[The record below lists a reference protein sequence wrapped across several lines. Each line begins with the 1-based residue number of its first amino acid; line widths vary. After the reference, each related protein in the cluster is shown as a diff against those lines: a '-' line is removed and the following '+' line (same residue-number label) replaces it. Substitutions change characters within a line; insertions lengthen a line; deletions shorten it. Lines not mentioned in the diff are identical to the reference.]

1 MLLWSFAGIPL
12 GVYTI
17 AQDLN
22 IALQI
27 QPQLLTA
34 LSLITWGQCLYYKKV
49 GWIKV
54 SLGSVGTIV
63 LTAQK
68 FPLMKVIQVLTGM
81 AVFLAGLEV
90 GLIFALKVCPLFHRP
105 HKRHQDQC

>member
-1 MLLWSFAGIPL
+1 MMLLWSFAGIPL

-17 AQDLN
+17 AQNLN

-49 GWIKV
+49 HTPGHV
-54 SLGSVGTIV
+54 RTI
-63 LTAQK
+63 
-68 FPLMKVIQVLTGM
+68 
-81 AVFLAGLEV
+81 
-90 GLIFALKVCPLFHRP
+90 
-105 HKRHQDQC
+105 D

>member
-1 MLLWSFAGIPL
+1 MMLLWSFAGIPL

-49 GWIKV
+49 SPTF
-54 SLGSVGTIV
+54 SLDNVRNRV
-63 LTAQK
+63 K
-68 FPLMKVIQVLTGM
+68 P
-81 AVFLAGLEV
+81 
-90 GLIFALKVCPLFHRP
+90 C
-105 HKRHQDQC
+105 

>member
-1 MLLWSFAGIPL
+1 MLECSAYPANYRQLPASSCQRYLIFIGDSEEPDHVLTGVGLQSTMMLLWSFAGIPL

-49 GWIKV
+49 CEV
-54 SLGSVGTIV
+54 NSLRTEEIWY
-63 LTAQK
+63 
-68 FPLMKVIQVLTGM
+68 
-81 AVFLAGLEV
+81 
-90 GLIFALKVCPLFHRP
+90 
-105 HKRHQDQC
+105 

>member
-1 MLLWSFAGIPL
+1 MMLLWSFAGIPL

-49 GWIKV
+49 RHI
-54 SLGSVGTIV
+54 
-63 LTAQK
+63 
-68 FPLMKVIQVLTGM
+68 
-81 AVFLAGLEV
+81 
-90 GLIFALKVCPLFHRP
+90 P
-105 HKRHQDQC
+105 HEEPRNRVKPC

>member
-1 MLLWSFAGIPL
+1 MMLLWSFAGIPL

-49 GWIKV
+49 RNSSRRAAEW
-54 SLGSVGTIV
+54 SERV
-63 LTAQK
+63 LIRIRNIA
-68 FPLMKVIQVLTGM
+68 
-81 AVFLAGLEV
+81 
-90 GLIFALKVCPLFHRP
+90 
-105 HKRHQDQC
+105 

>member
-1 MLLWSFAGIPL
+1 MMLLWSFAGIPL

-49 GWIKV
+49 
-54 SLGSVGTIV
+54 
-63 LTAQK
+63 
-68 FPLMKVIQVLTGM
+68 
-81 AVFLAGLEV
+81 
-90 GLIFALKVCPLFHRP
+90 
-105 HKRHQDQC
+105 RHVPRNA

>member
-1 MLLWSFAGIPL
+1 MLECTADPANYRQLPASSCQRYLIFIGDPGEPGHVLTGVGLQSTMMLLWSFAGIPL

-22 IALQI
+22 VALQI

-49 GWIKV
+49 CGV
-54 SLGSVGTIV
+54 DSLRVQAIWY
-63 LTAQK
+63 
-68 FPLMKVIQVLTGM
+68 
-81 AVFLAGLEV
+81 
-90 GLIFALKVCPLFHRP
+90 
-105 HKRHQDQC
+105 

>member
-49 GWIKV
+49 GVPGPCEDYK
-54 SLGSVGTIV
+54 
-63 LTAQK
+63 
-68 FPLMKVIQVLTGM
+68 
-81 AVFLAGLEV
+81 
-90 GLIFALKVCPLFHRP
+90 LISDRSIA
-105 HKRHQDQC
+105 

>member
-1 MLLWSFAGIPL
+1 MMLLWSFAGIPL

-49 GWIKV
+49 
-54 SLGSVGTIV
+54 SGSQFGDSEVYELMRGRN
-63 LTAQK
+63 TA
-68 FPLMKVIQVLTGM
+68 
-81 AVFLAGLEV
+81 
-90 GLIFALKVCPLFHRP
+90 
-105 HKRHQDQC
+105 

>member
-1 MLLWSFAGIPL
+1 MMLLWSFAGIPL

-49 GWIKV
+49 RHSSQRAAEW
-54 SLGSVGTIV
+54 SERV
-63 LTAQK
+63 LIYGRNIA
-68 FPLMKVIQVLTGM
+68 
-81 AVFLAGLEV
+81 
-90 GLIFALKVCPLFHRP
+90 
-105 HKRHQDQC
+105 

>member
-1 MLLWSFAGIPL
+1 MMLLWSFAGIPL

-49 GWIKV
+49 RWARASIDRV
-54 SLGSVGTIV
+54 EAVV
-63 LTAQK
+63 LTGQK

-105 HKRHQDQC
+105 R

>member
-1 MLLWSFAGIPL
+1 MMLLWSFAGIPL

-17 AQDLN
+17 AQELN

-49 GWIKV
+49 SVISNKV
-54 SLGSVGTIV
+54 SSVLSADTRQKYS
-63 LTAQK
+63 LT
-68 FPLMKVIQVLTGM
+68 KVIQVLSAM
-81 AVFLAGLEV
+81 AIFLAGLEV
-90 GLIFALKVCPLFHRP
+90 GLIFALKVCRL
-105 HKRHQDQC
+105 DTTSMG

>member
-1 MLLWSFAGIPL
+1 MMLLWSFAGIPL

-49 GWIKV
+49 
-54 SLGSVGTIV
+54 
-63 LTAQK
+63 
-68 FPLMKVIQVLTGM
+68 
-81 AVFLAGLEV
+81 
-90 GLIFALKVCPLFHRP
+90 
-105 HKRHQDQC
+105 RHIPRDEPRNRVKPC

>member
-1 MLLWSFAGIPL
+1 MMLLWSFAGIPL

-49 GWIKV
+49 RTP
-54 SLGSVGTIV
+54 GSCEDHR
-63 LTAQK
+63 
-68 FPLMKVIQVLTGM
+68 LMVDRSI
-81 AVFLAGLEV
+81 A
-90 GLIFALKVCPLFHRP
+90 
-105 HKRHQDQC
+105 

>member
-1 MLLWSFAGIPL
+1 MMLLWSFAGIPL

-49 GWIKV
+49 TPFPTTV
-54 SLGSVGTIV
+54 HSYSVRNVLRFDSNIV
-63 LTAQK
+63 
-68 FPLMKVIQVLTGM
+68 
-81 AVFLAGLEV
+81 
-90 GLIFALKVCPLFHRP
+90 
-105 HKRHQDQC
+105 